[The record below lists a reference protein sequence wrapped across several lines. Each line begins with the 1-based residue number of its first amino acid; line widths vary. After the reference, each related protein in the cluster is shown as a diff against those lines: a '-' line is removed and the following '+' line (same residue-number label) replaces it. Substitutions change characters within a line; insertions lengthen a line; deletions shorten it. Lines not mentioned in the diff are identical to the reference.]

1 MDQDIKDRF
10 ISHGKL
16 WLVLR
21 GGKVVEESTVRV
33 VTLKCKG
40 CGSEY
45 EIRCTVDRG
54 GMQGP
59 KHCCYCSKV
68 FQEPWEPP
76 HDPFDQ
82 TPR

>member
-1 MDQDIKDRF
+1 M
-10 ISHGKL
+10 
-16 WLVLR
+16 
-21 GGKVVEESTVRV
+21 STQKNDDGPRV
-33 VTLKCKG
+33 PYTLTIKCKG